1 MKTVISFLLFTLF
14 LGFSFSQEK
23 GFLRG
28 NIADGQAGGGLYGA
42 KIRLKQNPST
52 ATMSDFDGNFSLSLD
67 PGKYTIEV
75 VSSSFANQEYTDIE
89 IIAGKVTVLDVI
101 MKSDIK
107 DFEAVTV
114 THTVK
119 RDNESAMLLDRKNA
133 SIVTDGLSAQSFR
146 KTGDSDLSGAIK
158 RVTGVTIQDGKYV
171 FVRGLGDRYTQTTLN
186 GLAVPGLDPDVN
198 SLQLD
203 IFPTSVLENV
213 AVFKTSSPE
222 LYGDFTGG
230 LVNIVTKKFPTEKTT
245 QIGFGLGFT
254 PGMQFNDDFILY
266 DQGKLDWL
274 GFDDGSRK
282 FSFNPRTKIPDEV
295 EADPLLEKVT
305 RSFGKQLAV
314 KNKTALPNGSF
325 SFNHGNQLNKSNG
338 VTLGYNVVFN
348 YSNETVFYQDFETN
362 EFLKN
367 TDPSVTT
374 LVNFSKRIGDLGK
387 NNVLW
392 SLLASGSMK
401 KGSNSYQI
409 TVLNSQNSETSAN
422 LRTNEDF
429 NQNVSLLQENV
440 LAFSQRTLTT
450 LMISGTHKVKNTD
463 ISWANA
469 VSRSK
474 VDDPDL
480 RETRINMK
488 PDGTYDMNTG
498 AGAGIDRYWREL
510 TEYNESFKV
519 DLKTPLSKNVE
530 LKYGA
535 SMIYKLRDFSTYS
548 FKHRRNNMSDI
559 NLDPDWYLK
568 DDEIWSSDPDSEN
581 FRNGTYTIGNYQPA
595 NTFSANQSIIGT
607 YIGLF
612 HPLLKVF
619 KLSYGVRLEK
629 TDMRY
634 TGQDNAGFIFF
645 RNEKTLDELN
655 VLPSFNA
662 NYIITEKMNVRL
674 GASRSVARPS
684 FREKSIAQIYDPITK
699 RTFNGNIN
707 LKQTNIN
714 NFDARYEFYLSAK
727 ELIAISGFYKQFY
740 GHIEMVSE
748 AVSPRNI
755 SARNAGNA
763 DLLGAELE
771 IRKALASKEKS
782 KILNRFFI
790 NLNVSVIQSRVDMR
804 TVNVGS
810 NGQTEYQLREQNLR
824 EGEKLQVYRPMA
836 GQSPYAI
843 NAGISYE
850 IPESETSISL
860 SYNVQGEQL
869 SVIASGRQPDVYTD
883 PFHSLNFNAFRS
895 IGKNKK
901 SKITF
906 GVNNILNDRIAYIY
920 KSYGSIDEIY
930 SVFKP
935 GVQFNFRYSYT
946 F

>member
-1 MKTVISFLLFTLF
+1 MLTCFIGLSF
-14 LGFSFSQEK
+14 GQEK

-28 NIADGQAGGGLYGA
+28 NIADGQAGGALYGA
-42 KIRLKQNPST
+42 KIRVKETPSI
-52 ATMSDFDGNFSLSLD
+52 AAMSDFDGNFSLPLS
-67 PGKYTIEV
+67 PGKYNIEV
-75 VSSSFANQEYTDIE
+75 FSSSFSLQEFKDVE
-89 IIAGKVTVLDVI
+89 ITAGNVTILDVI
-101 MKSDIK
+101 MKADIK
-107 DFEAVTV
+107 EIEAVHV
-114 THTVK
+114 VHTVK
-119 RDNESAMLLDRKNA
+119 RDNESAILLDRKKA

-146 KTGDSDLSGAIK
+146 KAGDSDLSAAIK
-158 RVTGVTIQDGKYV
+158 RVTGVTVQDGKYV

-186 GLAVPGLDPDVN
+186 GLSVPGLDPDVN
-198 SLQLD
+198 SLQMD

-230 LVNIVTKKFPTEKTT
+230 LVNIVTKKFPTKKTT
-245 QIGFGLGFT
+245 EIGFGLGFT

-266 DQGKLDWL
+266 DRGKFDFL

-282 FSFNPRTKIPDEV
+282 LNFNPRTKLPDEV
-295 EADPLLEKVT
+295 EADPLLESIT
-305 RSFGKQLAV
+305 RSFGNQLAV

-325 SFNHGNQLNKSNG
+325 SINHGNQLNRKNG
-338 VTLGYNVVFN
+338 TTFGYNVVFN
-348 YSNETVFYQDFETN
+348 YSNEHVFYKDFETN
-362 EFLKN
+362 EYLKN

-392 SLLASGSMK
+392 SFLASASMK
-401 KGSNSYQI
+401 KGLNTYQI
-409 TVLNSQNSETSAN
+409 TLLNCQNSETSASF
-422 LRTNEDF
+422 RTNEDF
-429 NQNVSLLQENV
+429 NQNVSLLHEDV
-440 LAFSQRTLTT
+440 LAFSQRTLST
-450 LMISGTHKVKNTD
+450 LMISGSHKLNKTEIN
-463 ISWANA
+463 WANA
-469 VSRSK
+469 FSRSK

-488 PDGTYDMNTG
+488 EDGSFDMNTG

-519 DLKTPLSKNVE
+519 DFKSPFGKNVE

-535 SMIYKLRDFSTYS
+535 SMIYKTRDFSTYS
-548 FKHRRNNMSDI
+548 FKHRRNNMSDVE
-559 NLDPDWYLK
+559 LDPNWYLQ
-568 DDEIWSSDPDSEN
+568 DDEIWSADANSEN
-581 FRNGTYTIGNYQPA
+581 YRNGTYTIGNYQPA
-595 NTFSANQSIIGT
+595 NTYSANQSVIGS
-607 YIGLF
+607 YVGLF
-612 HPLLKVF
+612 HPLWKVL

-634 TGQDNAGFIFF
+634 TGQDNSGFIFYNN
-645 RNEKTLDELN
+645 RKTLDELN
-655 VLPSFNA
+655 ILPSFNA

-714 NFDARYEFYLSAK
+714 NFDVRYEFYLSAK
-727 ELIAISGFYKQFY
+727 ELISVSGFYKQFY

-748 AVSPRNI
+748 AVQPNNV
-755 SARNAGNA
+755 SARNSGDA
-763 DLLGAELE
+763 DLLGAEFEL
-771 IRKALASKEKS
+771 RKAFASKERS
-782 KILNRFFI
+782 KFLNRFFF
-790 NLNVSVIQSRVDMR
+790 NLNLSVIQSRVDMR

-810 NGQTEYQLREQNLR
+810 SGQTEYELREQNLR
-824 EGEKLQVYRPMA
+824 QGEQLAIYRPMA

-850 IPESETSISL
+850 IPDSETSISL
-860 SYNVQGEQL
+860 NYNVQGEQL

-883 PFHSLNFNAFRS
+883 PFHSLNFNAFKS
-895 IGKNKK
+895 FGKDKK

-906 GVNNILNDRIAYIY
+906 GVNNILNDRIALIY
-920 KSYGSIDEIY
+920 KSHGSIDEIY
-930 SVFKP
+930 STYKP
-935 GVQFNFRYSYT
+935 GVQFNFKYNYT